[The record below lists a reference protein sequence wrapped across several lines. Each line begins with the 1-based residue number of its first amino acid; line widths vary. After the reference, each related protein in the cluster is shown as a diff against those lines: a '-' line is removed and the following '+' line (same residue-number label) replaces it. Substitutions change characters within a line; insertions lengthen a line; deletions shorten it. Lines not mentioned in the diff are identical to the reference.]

1 MKKLT
6 LKLKLKLTLKLL
18 LVLVLTQVV
27 MVGMGLEYCVQGDLH
42 DMIYITTLTL
52 LLASLIMILF
62 MRINLDD
69 IKWFLINQIFITI
82 LLKVI
87 YIAPYYFALKLFPFT
102 VMLVVILI
110 YCVLNFVELYK
121 VMGER

>member
-1 MKKLT
+1 MNKLT
-6 LKLKLKLTLKLL
+6 LILKLV

-27 MVGMGLEYCVQGDLH
+27 MLAMGLEYCVLGDLH
-42 DMIYITTLTL
+42 DMLYITTLTL
-52 LLASLIMILF
+52 LLASHIMILF

-82 LLKVI
+82 LLNVL
-87 YIAPYYFALKLFPFT
+87 YIAPYYFVLNLYPFT
-102 VMLVVILI
+102 VMLIVILI
-110 YCVLNFVELYK
+110 YCALNVSELYK

>member
-1 MKKLT
+1 MNKLT
-6 LKLKLKLTLKLL
+6 LILKLL
-18 LVLVLTQVV
+18 LVLVLTQIV
-27 MVGMGLEYCVQGDLH
+27 MLAMGLEYCVLGDMH
-42 DMIYITTLTL
+42 DMLYITTLTL

-62 MRINLDD
+62 MRINLDN

-87 YIAPYYFALKLFPFT
+87 YIAPYYFALNLFPFT

-110 YCVLNFVELYK
+110 YCVLNVVELYK
-121 VMGER
+121 IMGKR